1 MSFKFHGFNPS
12 ICHFSWMDASQALQ
26 SRTSRISVVST
37 VKCLS
42 AAMLGSRFLAAKPH
56 QVDGIGI
63 NGENIWTYMNISDMT
78 HPSRLATIPFF
89 LGGIQPIFVQILWL
103 WRFDLHGRL
112 RVLRVTEWWCNPI
125 PLYHHINPRTH
136 GLVLDLF
143 VARERPSAGT
153 CTISITVDLLIDLW
167 INNSRTRVIGAPNMA
182 NC

>member
-1 MSFKFHGFNPS
+1 MHRRPCMKS
-12 ICHFSWMDASQALQ
+12 

-42 AAMLGSRFLAAKPH
+42 AAMLGSRFLAAKSH

-63 NGENIWTYMNISDMT
+63 NGENIWTYLIWLIHQDW
-78 HPSRLATIPFF
+78 RLFLFF
-89 LGGIQPIFVQILWL
+89 GGIQPIFVQILWL

-112 RVLRVTEWWCNPI
+112 RVLHVTEWWCNPI

>member
-12 ICHFSWMDASQALQ
+12 ICHFSWMDASQALHEVESDFENLCRQ
-26 SRTSRISVVST
+26 HSKMLERSDAWQQVFGCETTSS
-37 VKCLS
+37 
-42 AAMLGSRFLAAKPH
+42 GWDWH
-56 QVDGIGI
+56 QWGK
-63 NGENIWTYMNISDMT
+63 YMNISDMT

-112 RVLRVTEWWCNPI
+112 RVLHVTEWWCNPI

-153 CTISITVDLLIDLW
+153 CTISITVDLLIDLR